1 MKRFTFLLF
10 LLLPTLLFSQ
20 EKIIGRVINV
30 KDGDSFQLLD
40 DNNKIHE
47 IRLAHVDCPEKK
59 QAFGRTAQIFTFNFV
74 FGKYVTAYV
83 ESSDRYHRKIS
94 RVEVEGQELNKAL
107 IRNGYAWHFKKYSKS
122 EIHAKAEIAARQEK
136 TGLWVDAAAKAPWEF
151 RRRKPK
157 ASSKK

>member
-1 MKRFTFLLF
+1 MRHFTFLLLF
-10 LLLPTLLFSQ
+10 IPTLLLSQ

-59 QAFGRTAQIFTFNFV
+59 QAFGRTAQLYTFNFV
-74 FGKYVTAYV
+74 FGKQVTANV
-83 ESSDRYHRKIS
+83 ESIDRYYRKIS
-94 RVEVEGQELNKAL
+94 VIEVDGENLNENI
-107 IRNGYAWHFKKYSKS
+107 IRDGYAWHFKKYSKS
-122 EIHAKAEIAARQEK
+122 SVHSNLEITARNQK
-136 TGLWVDAAAKAPWEF
+136 RGLWIEANAKAPWEF